1 MKFSFS
7 ENCLAWLESILSQRL
22 GLSCVLSNND
32 RILILELEGL
42 EGRIEFDQ
50 LQDYFLDPNATD
62 LGKATYKGQSAEHY
76 QWKETIF
83 GKIVM
88 QTTDFYAA
96 ISGTTA
102 SPIGAE
108 SALLIIV

>member
-1 MKFSFS
+1 H
-7 ENCLAWLESILSQRL
+7 N
-22 GLSCVLSNND
+22 GTHDVCVKYCPIDPRDTLD
-32 RILILELEGL
+32 G
-42 EGRIEFDQ
+42 GK
-50 LQDYFLDPNATD
+50 DYFLDPNATD

-96 ISGTTA
+96 IS
-102 SPIGAE
+102 
-108 SALLIIV
+108 